1 MKVKERL
8 KGGKGKIQD
17 EKERR
22 KNKNREMRGEER
34 WNKEG
39 KEEAQERRGQRQEV
53 YKDEEQ

>member
-1 MKVKERL
+1 
-8 KGGKGKIQD
+8 
-17 EKERR
+17 
-22 KNKNREMRGEER
+22 MRGEER